1 MTIDILR
8 DVMQVCLSGHV
19 ITDVLA
25 SHPEQGSSHCDRC
38 GSPTLSRC
46 PTCGEEIPGA
56 APLAGLMP
64 IGRRPAPQHCP
75 RCGAAFPWAVEEGPA
90 PAPNTLSEVQAL
102 LRRLPRAAHQLR
114 ERHAGRPTLRVD
126 DVHDL
131 EDLLRAA
138 LHLQFD
144 NVRRETRTPT
154 YASDVR
160 TDFVIVPNQIAV
172 MAKLLTANA
181 EPQIASEIR
190 EDTLYYQRLPE
201 FTALAVLIYD
211 PEQFLRDRQSF
222 EAALASNGIPAVRCV
237 VS

>member
-1 MTIDILR
+1 MTIEILR

-25 SHPEQGSSHCDRC
+25 SHPEQGSNYCDRC

-46 PTCGEEIPGA
+46 PTCGEGIPGA

-75 RCGAAFPWAVEEGPA
+75 GCGAAFPWAIEEGPA
-90 PAPNTLSEVQAL
+90 PAPDTLSEVLAL
-102 LRRLPRAAHQLR
+102 LRRLPRAARQLR

-126 DVHDL
+126 DLHDV

-160 TDFVIVPNQIAV
+160 TDFVIGPGQVAV
-172 MAKLLTANA
+172 TAKLLTENA
-181 EPQIASEIR
+181 EPQIASEIH
-190 EDTLYYQRLPE
+190 EDTLFYQRRPE
-201 FTALAVLIYD
+201 VSALAVLVFD
-211 PEQFLRDRQSF
+211 PEQFLRDRQRF
-222 EAALASNGIPAVRCV
+222 ESALASNGIPPVRCV

>member
-1 MTIDILR
+1 MTSDILR

-46 PTCGEEIPGA
+46 STCGDGIPGA

-75 RCGAAFPWAVEEGPA
+75 SCGAAFPWAVEEGPT
-90 PAPNTLSEVQAL
+90 PAPNTLAEIQAL
-102 LRRLPRAAHQLR
+102 LRRLPRAARQLR
-114 ERHAGRPTLRVD
+114 ERHAGRPTLRVH
-126 DVHDL
+126 DVHDV

-144 NVRRETRTPT
+144 NVRRETRTPAYT
-154 YASDVR
+154 SDVR
-160 TDFVIVPNQIAV
+160 TDFVVAPDQIAV
-172 MAKLLTANA
+172 TAKLLTANV
-181 EPQIASEIR
+181 EPQIGSEIH
-190 EDTLYYQRLPE
+190 EDTLYYQRRPE
-201 FTALAVLIYD
+201 ISAIVVLVYD
-211 PEQFLRDRQSF
+211 PEQFLRDRQYF
-222 EAALASNGIPAVRCV
+222 EAARASTGIPLVSCV

>member
-1 MTIDILR
+1 MTIDIFR
-8 DVMQVCLSGHV
+8 DMMQVCLSGHV

-64 IGRRPAPQHCP
+64 IGRRAAPQHCP
-75 RCGAAFPWAVEEGPA
+75 SCGAAFPWAVEEGPA
-90 PAPNTLSEVQAL
+90 AAPDTLSEVQAL
-102 LRRLPRAAHQLR
+102 LRRLPRAARQLR

-144 NVRRETRTPT
+144 DVRRETRTPT

-160 TDFVIVPNQIAV
+160 TDFVIVPDQIAV

-190 EDTLYYQRLPE
+190 EDTLYYQRRPE
-201 FTALAVLIYD
+201 ITGLAVLIHD
-211 PEQFLRDRQSF
+211 PEQFLRDGQSF
-222 EAALASNGIPAVRCV
+222 EAALASNGIPPVRCI

>member
-1 MTIDILR
+1 MTIEILR

-38 GSPTLSRC
+38 GAPTLSRC

-75 RCGAAFPWAVEEGPA
+75 SCGAAFPWAVEERPA
-90 PAPNTLSEVQAL
+90 PASDTLSQVLAL
-102 LRRLPRAAHQLR
+102 LRRLPRAARQLR
-114 ERHAGRPTLRVD
+114 ERHAGRPTLRVG
-126 DVHDL
+126 DVHDV

-144 NVRRETRTPT
+144 NVRRETRTPR

-160 TDFVIVPNQIAV
+160 TDFVIGTDQIAV
-172 MAKLLTANA
+172 IAKLLTTNA
-181 EPQIASEIR
+181 EPQIASEIH
-190 EDTLYYQRLPE
+190 EDALYYQGRPE
-201 FTALAVLIYD
+201 ISALAVLVYD
-211 PEQFLRDRQSF
+211 PEQFLRDRHRF
-222 EAALASNGIPAVRCV
+222 EATLASSGIPPVRCV